1 MMPKSLADLIP
12 FYKRFYGMGDFCP
25 QRYARYFLILGI
37 ASQKNSQSS
46 IS

>member
-12 FYKRFYGMGDFCP
+12 FYKRFYGREGFCVELGS
-25 QRYARYFLILGI
+25 RYFLILGI

-46 IS
+46 MP